1 MRLDGSAKRL
11 RIYIGESDQW
21 RGRPLYMAL
30 LETLKKE
37 GLAGATVLRGVAG
50 FGAHSRIHTAS
61 IEVLSGDLPF
71 VVEVVDVGEVIDRA
85 LTIVGPMVREGLITL
100 DEVQV
105 IKYTHRYLN
114 PLPGDRFV
122 REVMTREVLSVN
134 LRTSLAELASLL
146 IDREIKAVP
155 VVDQERRVLGIV
167 SDGDILERGNGAVRI
182 GLMERLDE
190 ATLAAQLTALR
201 RSGKTAADVMTR
213 EVILTRDDASLA
225 HATQLMVEHGLKR
238 LPVVDKERRLCGML
252 SRVDVLRTVAEPK
265 AGKPGTRPLAS
276 SGHTVGDVMDTNV
289 PTVKADAD
297 LVEIVTLLVGAEIKR
312 VAVLD
317 EAGQVIG
324 VITDGDVIARVRPEV
339 RSGLLAALSGRAA
352 APASSEVALDLMSRN
367 VLKGPRETPIPEAIR
382 QMLEQKRKRFYVVD
396 GDGRLLG
403 GVDRPTLLRAVA
415 GAVQSGA

>member
-1 MRLDGSAKRL
+1 MRLDGCSKRL

-30 LETLKKE
+30 LEMLKKE
-37 GLAGATVLRGVAG
+37 GVAGATVLRGAAG

-71 VVEVVDVGEVIDRA
+71 VVEVVDAGEVIDRA

-122 REVMTREVLSVN
+122 REIMTREVVSVN
-134 LRTSLAELASLL
+134 LGTSLAELASLL
-146 IDREIKAVP
+146 IDRGIKAVP

-167 SDGDILERGNGAVRI
+167 SDGDILERGNGGVRI

-225 HATQLMVEHGLKR
+225 HATQLMVGHGLKR
-238 LPVVDKERRLCGML
+238 LPVVDKDRRLCGIL
-252 SRVDVLRTVAEPK
+252 SRVDVLRTVAEPIT
-265 AGKPGTRPLAS
+265 GKPGTRPLTS
-276 SGHTVGDVMDTNV
+276 GGHTVGDVMDTNV
-289 PTVKADAD
+289 PTVRADAD

-317 EAGQVIG
+317 GAGQVIG

-367 VLKGPRETPIPEAIR
+367 VLKGPRETPIPKAIR
-382 QMLEQKRKRFYVVD
+382 QMVEQKRKRFYVVD

-415 GAVQSGA
+415 GADLSA